1 MTDGPK
7 DPPATAPEPPPAPE
21 PRPDPG
27 EPRPD
32 PGGGGP
38 PKPRARTA
46 FGAGGWWG
54 WVRRF
59 AKLWGFLGFCLLVLV
74 LFRHVILP
82 FIFSVLLAYVL
93 SPVIRKMSSRADGST
108 RMPRGVSIILVYIVV
123 LALMSLFVVALL
135 PRISRD
141 VERIGREAPSLY
153 KKVNEQ
159 WAPQLAQWLEARFPS
174 LRPPPVVVAIEPPV
188 ADVPLPPGTQF
199 VLTPLP
205 DGRYAVEFLPAGL
218 ELKPRTGG
226 GYTVTPAEEPPEEV
240 RTEDKIRRLAGRALL
255 SIQAEFDDLFRFGRQ
270 LVTGTINVVFKF
282 FLVLMIAA
290 FLLLDLEK
298 FHTFGTRLIPEQ
310 FADDYQAVVTAIDK
324 GLSGVIRGQL
334 TICVLNGVLTY
345 IGMLIFDV
353 KYSLILAVVATLLSL
368 IPIFGTI
375 LSSIPIVL
383 AALVSADAGVD
394 VMRGVFILAWILGI
408 HFLEANI
415 FNPKIMGT
423 AAKIHP
429 VMVIFAL
436 LAGEHSYGLVGAL
449 LAVPVA
455 SIIQVLFTFF
465 RDRAWRAETAS

>member
-7 DPPATAPEPPPAPE
+7 DPPALEPASEPE
-21 PRPDPG
+21 PRPDT
-27 EPRPD
+27 
-32 PGGGGP
+32 GGGAP
-38 PKPRARTA
+38 PERRARTA
-46 FGAGGWWG
+46 FGAGGG
-54 WVRRF
+54 WSWFRRF
-59 AKLWGFLGFCLLVLV
+59 AKLWGFLGFCVLV
-74 LFRHVILP
+74 LILFRQVIVP
-82 FIFSVLLAYVL
+82 FIFAVLLAFVL
-93 SPVIRKMSSRADGST
+93 APIIRKMSARADGTT

-123 LALMSLFVVALL
+123 LALMSLFVVTLL

-159 WAPQLAQWLEARFPS
+159 WAPELAQWLEARFPS
-174 LRPPPVVVAIEPPV
+174 LRSPPPVTVVQPPV

-199 VLTPLP
+199 VFTPLP
-205 DGRYAVEFLPAGL
+205 DGRYAVEFLPTGL

-226 GYTVTPAEEPPEEV
+226 GYTVTPAEEPPEAL

-255 SIQAEFDDLFRFGRQ
+255 ALQAEFDDFFRFGRQ

-290 FLLLDLEK
+290 FILLDLEK
-298 FHTFGTRLIPEQ
+298 FHTFGRRLIPDQ
-310 FADDYQAVVTAIDK
+310 YGDDYEAVVTAIDK

-334 TICVLNGVLTY
+334 TICVLNGALTY
-345 IGMLIFDV
+345 IGLLIFDV
-353 KYSLILAVVATLLSL
+353 KYALILAVVATLLSL

-375 LSSIPIVL
+375 LSTVPIVL
-383 AALVSADAGVD
+383 AAFVSGDAGVD
-394 VMRGVFILAWILGI
+394 FMRGIFILAWILGI

-415 FNPKIMGT
+415 FNPKILGT

-429 VMVIFAL
+429 VLVIFAL
-436 LAGEHSYGLVGAL
+436 LAGEHTYGLVGAL